1 MRQQAV
7 MSTRVWLAFAALG
20 VIWGLPYFFIKI
32 ALQELSPFVV
42 AWGRLLLAALI
53 LLPIAWQRGALRT
66 INAHWGAI
74 IAFALLEF
82 AVPFAAISLGE
93 RWISSS
99 VAGMLIAM
107 VPLSVAL
114 IAHFFGLHEPLG
126 LWRSVGLI
134 LGLVGVA
141 ALLGFGTVS
150 GTMGWV
156 GVGCMLLATLGYATG
171 PLIVQRYMA
180 GLDALGPVAA
190 SVGVATLVL
199 SLPAALT
206 LPRQLPSAQVLISL
220 LVLGA
225 VCTALAM
232 QLMFFLIRSAGAA
245 RAAVITYINPA
256 VATLLGVIVLHE
268 PLGLGGVLAFA
279 LILLG
284 SWLSTRGA
292 VQHRAG

>member
-1 MRQQAV
+1 
-7 MSTRVWLAFAALG
+7 MSARAWLAFAALG
-20 VIWGLPYFFIKI
+20 VIWGVPYFFIKI
-32 ALQELSPFVV
+32 ALQELSPLVV

-53 LLPIAWQRGALRT
+53 LLPIAWQRGALHT
-66 INAHWGAI
+66 ISAHWGAI
-74 IAFALLEF
+74 IAFALIEF
-82 AVPFAAISLGE
+82 VVPFSAISLGE

-114 IAHFFGLHEPLG
+114 ISHFFGLHEPLG
-126 LWRSVGLI
+126 LWRSVGLV

-156 GVGCMLLATLGYATG
+156 GVGCMLLATLGYAVG

-180 GLDALGPVAA
+180 GLDAVGPVAA

-199 SLPAALT
+199 SLPAAFT
-206 LPRQLPSAQVLISL
+206 LPRQLPGAQVLLSL

-256 VATLLGVIVLHE
+256 VATLLGVMVLHE

-292 VQHRAG
+292 RRDLLRSQ